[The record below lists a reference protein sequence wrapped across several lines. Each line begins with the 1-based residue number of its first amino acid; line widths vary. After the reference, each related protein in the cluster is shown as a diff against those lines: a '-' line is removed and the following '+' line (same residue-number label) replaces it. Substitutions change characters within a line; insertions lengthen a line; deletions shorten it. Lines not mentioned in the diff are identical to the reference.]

1 MTTVQFIYMM
11 GVLWLICAGVMY
23 KQADGEGFIGIE
35 GVWLCFCLGL
45 AHIGLVLTWL
55 LWQLFRLLT

>member
-11 GVLWLICAGVMY
+11 GVLWLICAGVMF

-35 GVWLCFCLGL
+35 GVWLCFWLGL
-45 AHIGLVLTWL
+45 AHIVLAGGLLAWD
-55 LWQLFRLLT
+55 LFGG